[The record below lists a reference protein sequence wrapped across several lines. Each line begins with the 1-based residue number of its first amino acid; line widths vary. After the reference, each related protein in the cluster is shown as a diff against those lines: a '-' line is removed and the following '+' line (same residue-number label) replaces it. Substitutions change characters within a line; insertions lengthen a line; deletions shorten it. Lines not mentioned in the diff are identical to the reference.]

1 MSSLRH
7 NRAPNSGVILPCR
20 ADITAPWFPT
30 SPAAAAAA
38 AAAVAATSL

>member
-1 MSSLRH
+1 MSSLLH

-20 ADITAPWFPT
+20 ADVTAPWFPT

-38 AAAVAATSL
+38 AAVAATSL